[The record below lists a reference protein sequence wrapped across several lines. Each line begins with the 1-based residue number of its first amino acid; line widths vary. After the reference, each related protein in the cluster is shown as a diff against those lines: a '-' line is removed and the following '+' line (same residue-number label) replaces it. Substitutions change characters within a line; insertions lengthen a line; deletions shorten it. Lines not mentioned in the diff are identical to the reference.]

1 MFDSESGIRILDCTL
16 RDGGYVND
24 FCFGEDVI
32 KGVVSKLGDSSIDI
46 VEIGFMKSGC
56 FDPDR
61 TQYGSSEFA
70 ARVIGTRSP
79 HAMYVG
85 MIQYGK
91 ISEEEIAPRIQG
103 GLDGIRVTFHEHEI
117 EPSFELGRKLK
128 EKGYE
133 VFMQPVGTTTYTDAA
148 LLELVERVNR
158 LEPYAF
164 YLVDTLGTM
173 YPRDVL
179 RMAYLVDNNLKP
191 GIAMGYHSHNNLQMS
206 FANAQRLLEADTH
219 RDIIVDAS
227 VFGMGRGAGNLC
239 TELIAQYVNDH
250 IGYRYNTTPLL
261 EIYDEYI
268 GPLTSRYAWGYG
280 AAYCM
285 AALNNCH
292 PNYASYLLARQT
304 LRVRDI
310 DAILASMPNDK
321 SMLFDEKY
329 AEECYR
335 GYLSRA
341 VDDTDALNELAKT
354 IARRGVVVIAPGA
367 SFGSCSEEVE
377 AIRKERDLVVVS
389 VNFVPE
395 AIETDV
401 VFVSNLKR
409 FDHVESVLSRAPQG
423 SMVVVTSNIETD
435 DPALTKVNYASY
447 LNDDALIMDNAGLMC
462 LNMLRAVGVKTALLV
477 GFDGFGKD
485 RAGNYY
491 CSSMN
496 MCSDEAR
503 SVAINEHMA
512 AKFTQMGKQMGLE
525 FLTETAY
532 R

>member
-1 MFDSESGIRILDCTL
+1 MANSGSNMRILDCTL
-16 RDGGYVND
+16 RDGGYIND
-24 FCFGEDVI
+24 FRFGEEVI
-32 KGVVSKLGDSSIDI
+32 QGVVSKLTDASIDI
-46 VEIGFMKSGC
+46 IEVGFLKSGC
-56 FDPDR
+56 FDVDR

-70 ARVIGTRSP
+70 ARVIGVRSP

-91 ISEEEIAPRIQG
+91 ISEEEIAPRVSD

-148 LLELVERVNR
+148 LLGLVERVNQ

-173 YPRDVL
+173 YPRDAL

-191 GIAMGYHSHNNLQMS
+191 GIAVGYHSHNNLQMS
-206 FANAQRLLEADTH
+206 FANAQRLLEADLH
-219 RDIIVDAS
+219 RDVIVDAS

-239 TELIAQYVNDH
+239 TELIAQYANDH
-250 IGYRYNTTPLL
+250 TGYRYDTTALL

-268 GPLTSRYAWGYG
+268 GPLSSCYAWGYS

-310 DAILASMPNDK
+310 NAILSAMPDDK
-321 SMLFDEKY
+321 SMLFDERY
-329 AEECYR
+329 AEECYK
-335 GYLSRA
+335 GYLSRTI
-341 VDDTDALNELAKT
+341 DDTVALGELTKM
-354 IARRGVVVIAPGA
+354 IAGRDVIVVAPGA
-367 SFGSCSEEVE
+367 SFGSCAKEVE
-377 AIRKERDLVVVS
+377 SIRRERGLVVVS

-395 AIETDV
+395 ALVADV

-409 FDHVESVLSRAPQG
+409 FDRVESVRSRVPQG
-423 SMVVVTSNIETD
+423 SIVVATSNIETE
-435 DPALTKVNYASY
+435 DPEVIRVNYASY

-462 LNMLRAVGVKTALLV
+462 LNMLRTIGVRKVWLA
-477 GFDGFGKD
+477 GFDGFSKD
-485 RAGNYY
+485 RTGNYCY
-491 CSSMN
+491 AAMDLCT
-496 MCSDEAR
+496 DEAR

-512 AKFTQMGKQMGLE
+512 AKLTQIGKQMDLE